1 MSNYLA
7 KEVAYED
14 KIVKTI
20 LKNIKEKEINLLQEY
35 IILNEFKK
43 KRFDDDNDIEKNKY
57 LEFYNYITKELELRK
72 EFILYKKIS
81 KENQHLALLKIL
93 EYINLLECKNKEL
106 EKIKILSKIELLE
119 NELNSYKQILM

>member
-1 MSNYLA
+1 MSNLA

-14 KIVKTI
+14 KIVRTI
-20 LKNIKEKEINLLQEY
+20 LKNIKEKETNLLEEF
-35 IILNEFKK
+35 IILNNFKK
-43 KRFDDDNDIEKNKY
+43 KRFDDNDTEKNKY
-57 LEFYNYITKELELRK
+57 LEFYNFINNELELRK

-119 NELNSYKQILM
+119 KELNSYKQIFM